1 LNLNRRYENDLNT
14 WNRCAKAYE
23 QAIVLGHPEVCAY
36 EAFEEDFLDAL
47 LLHLIRDLGIPVRL
61 FDVGCGSARLHLRY
75 GLKTA
80 PPESLESKVP
90 LFAFDPVLASG
101 LSRIDGLDFS
111 QEMLEIAREKL
122 IASGL
127 DLSPGGRIGLRQG
140 SAFDLAPEPGEGIPV
155 AVAVCNT
162 LGVIQGPKGAQ
173 LLFQAMRRFVESQGG
188 IALISAYRKDA
199 VASYAL
205 GNYESTMNVSGQPRW
220 LKPWR
225 FTDHNEVPVP
235 LEIKRAF
242 DPKPSIRVAVQNQ
255 AGEIIEECQLERD
268 PEEVQRVIST
278 GHIRTLW
285 DYESHWYSMR
295 RVRGWMREHWSG
307 LPQWHVPGRA
317 IDRLRGEPA
326 QWAILDAGGRL
337 DAFLTRLNI
346 RKGA

>member
-1 LNLNRRYENDLNT
+1 MNLNRRYENDLNT
-14 WNRCAKAYE
+14 WNRCAKVYE
-23 QAIVLGHPEVCAY
+23 QAIVLGHPDVFAY

-47 LLHLIRDLGIPVRL
+47 LLHLIRELGLRVRL

-75 GLKTA
+75 GLKTSTTQTLTSQT
-80 PPESLESKVP
+80 PW
-90 LFAFDPVLASG
+90 FAFDPVLADG
-101 LSRIDGLDFS
+101 LLRIDGLDFS
-111 QEMLEIAREKL
+111 EEMLDIAREKL
-122 IASGL
+122 TASGL

-140 SAFDLAPEPGEGIPV
+140 SAFDLQPEAGEGIPV
-155 AVAVCNT
+155 ALAVCNT

-173 LLFQAMRRFVESQGG
+173 LLFQAMRRYVESQGG

-199 VASYAL
+199 VAGYAL
-205 GNYESTMNVSGQPRW
+205 GNYESTMHVSGQPRW

-225 FTDHNEVPVP
+225 FTDHDEVPIP

-242 DPKPSIRVAVQNQ
+242 DPKPRIRVAVQNQ
-255 AGEIIEECQLERD
+255 RGEILEKCELERD
-268 PEEVQRVIST
+268 PEEVRRTIAT

-285 DYESHWYSMR
+285 DYESYWYSMR

-346 RKGA
+346 GKGA